1 MLKIK
6 KKIKPFD
13 DLMDLSYLN
22 SMWGSFKQWS
32 HSLKS
37 NTNYGCRK
45 TSTENCATVTSYTD
59 PYMSWRRRQSKYT
72 TFNLCYLPVHCSNNY
87 SFFVRVMEYTF
98 KNKYSCWY
106 RKSERNSRSIPSAYP
121 GKKNKLNNLAFPL
134 R

>member
-1 MLKIK
+1 MDVKSTKAKTIDENLNLAATISDLRGINFVSCWKLK

-13 DLMDLSYLN
+13 DLTDLSYLN

-98 KNKYSCWY
+98 
-106 RKSERNSRSIPSAYP
+106 
-121 GKKNKLNNLAFPL
+121 
-134 R
+134 